1 VPVAQHPGDP
11 RERWQICGTD
21 LKQRLSLGNDVDES
35 AVFEHERVVGAQPN
49 RSFEI
54 ELDARPFHGKDVAAV
69 RAALVEAE
77 NERISRL
84 SMTMVVTRQHL
95 GRTRHG

>member
-1 VPVAQHPGDP
+1 VPVAQHPGDA
-11 RERWQICGTD
+11 RERLQIYGTD
-21 LKQRLSLGNDVDES
+21 LEQRLSLGNDVDETT
-35 AVFEHERVVGAQPN
+35 VLEHERVVGAQPN

-54 ELDARPFHGKDVAAV
+54 ELDARPFHSKYMAAM
-69 RAALVEAE
+69 RAALVECE

-84 SMTMVVTRQHL
+84 PMTMVVARQHL